1 MEAWWKVVRVATLG
15 WKRHTPTR
23 RCPLSRTCG
32 PDGRVHAISEKEC
45 PAPVQTTVSLSLS
58 PTTSCERRENAYV
71 RAFSA
76 PLSLSRTPVSG
87 REKPLLLSFQMAPVL
102 FRLGC
107 SLGR

>member
-1 MEAWWKVVRVATLG
+1 MAGTYTHPRA
-15 WKRHTPTR
+15 H
-23 RCPLSRTCG
+23 CPLLRTCG

-45 PAPVQTTVSLSLS
+45 PETRVTTGPRYGETTVSSLLSPPLVKGERIRTRTRFLRLSLS
-58 PTTSCERRENAYV
+58 L
-71 RAFSA
+71 F
-76 PLSLSRTPVSG
+76 LSLFRAPVSG

>member
-76 PLSLSRTPVSG
+76 PLSLS
-87 REKPLLLSFQMAPVL
+87 L
-102 FRLGC
+102 FLEHRFPAVKSHFFSPSKWL
-107 SLGR
+107 RFYFDWDVH